1 MLSDL
6 PTYQFLAEH
15 FIKEFAAGDG
25 IYFALAAKT
34 RQVREMAHVTPK
46 HSSTGVQYTM
56 GGFRGSNNFEG

>member
-46 HSSTGVQYTM
+46 HSSTGVQHTM
-56 GGFRGSNNFEG
+56 GGFRGSNIFEG